1 MPQVLQGLS
10 AVPGGNVVLS
20 LAFISSFFS
29 LGTGHL
35 SAKDSKIPS
44 VDLHNMCLSPYQ
56 CPEPQILSA
65 LTFLCCSSTQQDH
78 WALPGPHSC
87 TAGWTLPVGTKLEYS
102 EGSCHLLPFCQGSQ
116 CCAGCNVWT
125 WLFCLFDRVSSYPRW
140 ESKSSPWYSIING
153 SRGLW
158 FVFKFFFHSGNL
170 PNNFKSSDIYK

>member
-1 MPQVLQGLS
+1 MTAETGSNGLEVFLDNFSTLPGHQKLFLSYSMHGNTWMLGQFIPTAKALQFWELYPVPQVLQGLS

-65 LTFLCCSSTQQDH
+65 LTFLSS
-78 WALPGPHSC
+78 ALLLLN
-87 TAGWTLPVGTKLEYS
+87 TAGSL
-102 EGSCHLLPFCQGSQ
+102 GSSRSPLLHC
-116 CCAGCNVWT
+116 
-125 WLFCLFDRVSSYPRW
+125 
-140 ESKSSPWYSIING
+140 
-153 SRGLW
+153 GLDTARR
-158 FVFKFFFHSGNL
+158 H
-170 PNNFKSSDIYK
+170 